1 MDKGWIKLHRKILEN
16 PIVCKD
22 SDHFAVWVY
31 LLLEATHDDIDVLF
45 GGKRITLKSG
55 QLITGRKSISE
66 KFQIS
71 ESKVQRIL
79 KMLESEQQIEQQTT
93 SVNRLISIVK
103 LSEYQSSEQPF
114 EQRVNNERT
123 TSEQRVN
130 TNKNIRM
137 KEYIDNTIILDSN
150 KTIDSTSYSTCG
162 DLKKITTE
170 QKEKL
175 FYDSLTP
182 YVGVYPREMI
192 RSFYNYWSEW
202 NKSGKKMRWE
212 LEKTWQIEK
221 RLEYWNRR
229 SNSRIENGNRTNT
242 SIDKEKRD
250 AEFADYISK
259 KLANVGSGD

>member
-1 MDKGWIKLHRKILEN
+1 MDKGWIKLHRTIDEHW
-16 PIVCKD
+16 IWKD
-22 SDHFAVWVY
+22 AVKLKWWID
-31 LLLEATHDDIDVLF
+31 LLLIANHDDKKVNIGMQLF
-45 GGKRITLKSG
+45 DCKRGQTVMSLMTLAKRWKVSKHVVNNFLTLLKTDNMIATENLTKTTRITICNYDSYQDVQNDTGTQRERNGTQTRIKELK
-55 QLITGRKSISE
+55 
-66 KFQIS
+66 
-71 ESKVQRIL
+71 
-79 KMLESEQQIEQQTT
+79 
-93 SVNRLISIVK
+93 N
-103 LSEYQSSEQPF
+103 
-114 EQRVNNERT
+114 
-123 TSEQRVN
+123 
-130 TNKNIRM
+130 
-137 KEYIDNTIILDSN
+137 IDNTIILDSN

-170 QKEKL
+170 QREKL

-229 SNSRIENGNRTNT
+229 SNSKIENGNRTSTT
-242 SIDKEKRD
+242 SDKAQRD